1 MVTVLE
7 EPRKLSPGCRARR
20 PQCAP
25 RRPQWRGPPGCSPAA
40 LLWDLACWG
49 QLQREPPACLG
60 VKEPRSSP
68 GGQEAARATQD
79 GQKHGLQRKGNRGAC
94 GGTQRCL
101 RATRE
106 AGLPTAKF
114 CGGGTLA
121 SRQQLSGPEADK
133 TMHLTG
139 QRATKPLCHY
149 Y

>member
-25 RRPQWRGPPGCSPAA
+25 RRPQWRGPPGCPPAA